1 MRQAQQKDAPGPT
14 VTSEAMAPP
23 SLWRHHHILDLDDFT
38 PQEIELVL
46 KTSDAMKEVLSRP
59 IKKVPT
65 LRGKT
70 IVSLFYEPSTRTRSS
85 FELAAKSLSA
95 DVVNLSAGA
104 SSIVKGE
111 CLIDTLSTLEALG
124 ADIVIMRHPMSGA
137 PYIAARYLKASMVN
151 AGDGWHAHPTQ
162 ALLDL
167 YTIRQHK
174 VSLKGLKVVIIGDIK
189 HSRVTRSNIWGL
201 TTMGAKVTLCC
212 PFTLLPAGLDRQQN
226 QFPRV
231 SLEPDIE
238 RALDGAD
245 VVMTLRLQRER
256 QPSGL
261 LPSIREYVQQYQ
273 LTESRL
279 ARAKPDAIVLH
290 PGPVNEDIEIAS
302 SVARGPRSV
311 INEQVSNGV
320 AVRMALLY
328 LLAGSR
334 EP

>member
-1 MRQAQQKDAPGPT
+1 MRQVQQKDTLT
-14 VTSEAMAPP
+14 VKPEAPP
-23 SLWRHHHILDLDDFT
+23 LLWRHRHILDLDDFT
-38 PQEIELVL
+38 LEEIELVL
-46 KTSDAMKEVLSRP
+46 RTSDAMKEVLSRA

-111 CLIDTLSTLEALG
+111 CLVDTLSALEALG

-167 YTIRQHK
+167 YTIREHK
-174 VSLKGLKVVIIGDIK
+174 GGLKGLKVTIIGDIK
-189 HSRVTRSNIWGL
+189 HSRVARSNIWGL

-212 PFTLLPAGLDRQQN
+212 PFTLLPAGLNHRQD
-226 QFPRV
+226 QFPKV
-231 SLEPDIE
+231 TIEADIE
-238 RALDGAD
+238 HALDGAD
-245 VVMTLRLQRER
+245 VVMALRLQRER

-261 LPSIREYVQQYQ
+261 LPSIREYVRLYQ

-279 ARAKPDAIVLH
+279 AKAKPDVIVLH

-311 INEQVSNGV
+311 INEQVTNGV

-334 EP
+334 QL